1 MTTRDTKDGIA
12 DLIVE
17 LISANRAV
25 NLIALKEEKKLIYN
39 LFQQTDTNL
48 LSSLR
53 AIEKVN
59 QQGVEI
65 VTDSQLVDIHHKII
79 RFLFYEKWKKDDY
92 KIVYFVQ
99 FNFVF

>member
-39 LFQQTDTNL
+39 LF
-48 LSSLR
+48 
-53 AIEKVN
+53 
-59 QQGVEI
+59 
-65 VTDSQLVDIHHKII
+65 
-79 RFLFYEKWKKDDY
+79 
-92 KIVYFVQ
+92 
-99 FNFVF
+99 